1 MLMEHKP
8 VLYREVISALQP
20 DPQGRYVDGTVGA
33 GGHAYGILE
42 ASAPGGKLLG
52 LDRDPQA
59 LEIAAARLALFEGRV
74 DLVHGSYQQITL
86 HLNNQKWGQVDGVLL
101 DLGLS
106 SLQLE
111 QADRG
116 FSFQKEGPLDMRFDP
131 AIEKTAADIVNTYP
145 RKELANLLY
154 EFGEEKNSR
163 KIADAI
169 IASRP
174 LWTTRDLVSAIDRA
188 GSKTRSRTHP
198 ATRTFQALRIA
209 VNDELAALEAFL
221 PEALEAIKP
230 GGRLAVIAYHSL
242 EDRIVKHFFRRES
255 ADCICPPEIPICVCD
270 HRAALKEISHRPIR
284 PGDAEVAENP
294 RSRSAKL
301 RVAEKL

>member
-1 MLMEHKP
+1 MEHKP

-59 LEIAAARLALFEGRV
+59 LEIAAARLASFEGRAV
-74 DLVHGSYQQITL
+74 LVHGSYQQITL
-86 HLNNQKWGQVDGVLL
+86 HLNNQKWGQVNGVLL

-154 EFGEEKNSR
+154 EFGEEKSSR
-163 KIADAI
+163 RIADAI

-174 LWTTRDLVSAIDRA
+174 LRTTRDLVSAIERA
-188 GSKTRSRTHP
+188 GLKTRSRIHP

-209 VNDELAALEAFL
+209 VNNELAALEAFL

-255 ADCICPPEIPICVCD
+255 ADCICPPELPICVCD
-270 HRAALKEISHRPIR
+270 HQAALKEISHRPIR
-284 PGDAEVAENP
+284 PGEAEVAENP

>member
-1 MLMEHKP
+1 MEHKP

-59 LEIAAARLALFEGRV
+59 LEIAAARLASFEGRAV
-74 DLVHGSYQQITL
+74 LVHGSYQQITL

-174 LWTTRDLVSAIDRA
+174 LRTTRDLVRAIERA

-270 HRAALKEISHRPIR
+270 HQAALKEISRRPIR